1 MKRSDMPGP
10 MCRELSLQVPSSP
23 RRTDGK
29 GILLFPV
36 RVARANDIGSF
47 AVPDRLCRRHSFAPR
62 YPSFPNVGQATD
74 VPKKTGS
81 QGLMTGPTMRAQ
93 GAEPERCLRLPI
105 IWPGKPERIR
115 TMDLKGKKI
124 AILATN
130 GFEQAELEVPRD
142 RLSKAGATVDV
153 VSLAS
158 GEIKGWDKKDWG
170 RPVKVDKT
178 LDEVSAGDYDAIVLP
193 GGQINPD
200 LLRVEPKALKFI
212 KDIFDAKKVVA
223 AVCHAPWLLI
233 ETGIAK
239 GRRMTSFKSI
249 KTDVANAG
257 AKWEDSEVV
266 VDQGVITSRNP
277 GDLEAFSAKII
288 EEVKEGRHTQRSAA

>member
-1 MKRSDMPGP
+1 
-10 MCRELSLQVPSSP
+10 
-23 RRTDGK
+23 
-29 GILLFPV
+29 
-36 RVARANDIGSF
+36 
-47 AVPDRLCRRHSFAPR
+47 
-62 YPSFPNVGQATD
+62 
-74 VPKKTGS
+74 
-81 QGLMTGPTMRAQ
+81 
-93 GAEPERCLRLPI
+93 
-105 IWPGKPERIR
+105 
-115 TMDLKGKKI
+115 MDLTGKKI

-130 GFEQAELEVPRD
+130 GFEQAELEVPQK
-142 RLSKAGATVDV
+142 RLKQAGATVDV
-153 VSLAS
+153 VSLAV
-158 GEIKGWDKKDWG
+158 GEIKGWDQEDWG

-178 LDEVSAGDYDAIVLP
+178 LDEASAADYDAIVLP

-239 GRRMTSFKSI
+239 GRKMTSFRSI

-257 AKWEDSEVV
+257 AKWEDAEVV
-266 VDQGVITSRNP
+266 VDQSIITSRNP
-277 GDLEAFSAKII
+277 GDLEAFCAKIV

>member
-1 MKRSDMPGP
+1 
-10 MCRELSLQVPSSP
+10 
-23 RRTDGK
+23 
-29 GILLFPV
+29 
-36 RVARANDIGSF
+36 
-47 AVPDRLCRRHSFAPR
+47 
-62 YPSFPNVGQATD
+62 
-74 VPKKTGS
+74 
-81 QGLMTGPTMRAQ
+81 
-93 GAEPERCLRLPI
+93 
-105 IWPGKPERIR
+105 
-115 TMDLKGKKI
+115 MDLKGKTI
-124 AILATN
+124 AILATH
-130 GFEQAELEVPRD
+130 GFEQAELETPRD
-142 RLSKAGATVDV
+142 RLSKAGVHV
-153 VSLAS
+153 VSLAG

-178 LDEVSAGDYDAIVLP
+178 LDEVAAAAYDAVVLP

-212 KDIFDAKKVVA
+212 KDIFEAKKVVA

-239 GRRMTSFKSI
+239 GRKMTSFKSI

>member
-1 MKRSDMPGP
+1 M
-10 MCRELSLQVPSSP
+10 EL
-23 RRTDGK
+23 
-29 GILLFPV
+29 
-36 RVARANDIGSF
+36 N
-47 AVPDRLCRRHSFAPR
+47 
-62 YPSFPNVGQATD
+62 
-74 VPKKTGS
+74 
-81 QGLMTGPTMRAQ
+81 
-93 GAEPERCLRLPI
+93 
-105 IWPGKPERIR
+105 
-115 TMDLKGKKI
+115 GKKI

-130 GFEQAELEVPRD
+130 GFEQSELEVPRD
-142 RLSKAGATVDV
+142 RLKKAGATVEV
-153 VSLAS
+153 ISLAP

-178 LDEVSAGDYDAIVLP
+178 LDQVSASDYDAIVLP

-200 LLRVEPKALKFI
+200 LLRVEQKALKLI

-239 GRRMTSFKSI
+239 GRKMTSYKSI

-257 AKWEDSEVV
+257 GKWEDAEVV
-266 VDQGVITSRNP
+266 VDQGVVTSRNP

-288 EEVKEGRHTQRSAA
+288 EEVKEGRHGERSAA